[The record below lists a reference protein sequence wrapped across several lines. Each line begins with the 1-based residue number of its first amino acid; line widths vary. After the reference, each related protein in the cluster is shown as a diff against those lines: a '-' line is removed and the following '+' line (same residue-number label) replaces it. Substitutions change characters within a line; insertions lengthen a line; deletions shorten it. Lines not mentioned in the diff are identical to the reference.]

1 MVEDRV
7 LPQINYPT
15 RSALLELWREGRRP
29 FILRLEGNSMNPVAR
44 SGDRVTI
51 QPVAPEQLRRGDIVA
66 LHQGD
71 AVVVHRLVMAR
82 TAGAGGSGAGG
93 YCQKGDNSPVWTR
106 FGADAVLG
114 RVTVIHGPD
123 RLVQLSRRPWTW
135 INPLAGRLGR
145 LGMLSPRLGR
155 VLLVPLIRLGLRWRN

>member
-1 MVEDRV
+1 VVEDRA
-7 LPQINYPT
+7 LPQIDHPT

-29 FILRLEGNSMNPVAR
+29 FILRLEGNSMSPVAL

-51 QPVAPEQLRRGDIVA
+51 QPVTPEQLRSGDIVA

-82 TAGAGGSGAGG
+82 TAGAGS
-93 YCQKGDNSPVWTR
+93 YCQKGDNSPIWTR
-106 FGADAVLG
+106 VGANAVLG

-123 RLVQLSRRPWTW
+123 RLVQLCRRPWTW

-145 LGMLSPRLGR
+145 VGMLSPRLGR
-155 VLLVPLIRLGLRWRN
+155 VLLVLLIRLGLRWRN